1 MGSSLSGRRGRRT
14 WARTASVGAVVLVAG
29 LVPGAGTGTGVAV
42 DEGVRPA
49 GADFGYRCGLP
60 GGQHRAEVRVSATLP
75 RQVAAGR
82 PVRPSDVRVAVRL
95 PAEAVAELTARGAA
109 TASGA
114 VRLAGRVTQGDDT
127 ADLPWTQL
135 AAPDSALPATGP
147 YTVEGAGAV
156 PTVTAPS
163 GGELTFSTGSVTL
176 DLLLRKGDN
185 TPTTPPGLSVL
196 CEPEPD
202 QDLIIGRVAV
212 LPVPGA
218 GGGPPSVDEP
228 SPGPD
233 DADEADG
240 DEQDGGQGDGQA
252 GTPPDRATEQEQGQ
266 GQGEDPGQ
274 HQGHQAGP
282 ADECVEA
289 PPVTQDPVPSHGYI
303 AGYANVLKLGSAM
316 FIKEP
321 GLMKVNM
328 AKATQTYQ
336 CPRDDGL
343 VFTMY
348 SDAVF
353 DHKGKPQLPPVRST
367 FLTFGFMPTTAT
379 AEFTLDTPME
389 IATGSYFS
397 PDGRFS
403 EVTKATAKLWVRLH
417 DVEVNGTPLDVGPAC
432 RTARPM
438 ELALTGRGSYDAE
451 GRPHGYTVVTGGPL
465 TGTATIP
472 EFSGCGV
479 TEDLDPLFTASL
491 SGGGNHTRMTQG
503 VLCSP
508 GQPEHCPHPPKPKPE
523 R

>member
-1 MGSSLSGRRGRRT
+1 MGSSMSGGRGRRRT
-14 WARTASVGAVVLVAG
+14 WARTASVGAAVLVAG
-29 LVPGAGTGTGVAV
+29 LVPGTGTGTGVAV
-42 DEGVRPA
+42 DEGVRNAEA
-49 GADFGYRCGLP
+49 GFGYRCGLP

-82 PVRPSDVRVAVRL
+82 PVRPSDVRIAVRL
-95 PAEAVAELTARGAA
+95 PAEAVAELTALGAVA
-109 TASGA
+109 ASGT
-114 VRLAGRVTQGDDT
+114 VRLTGRVAQGDDT

-135 AAPDSALPATGP
+135 TAPDSDLPAMGP
-147 YTVEGAGAV
+147 YAVEAAGAV
-156 PTVTAPS
+156 PTVTASS
-163 GGELTFSTGSVTL
+163 GGDLSFSTGPVTL
-176 DLLLRKGDN
+176 DLLLRRGDN
-185 TPTTPPGLSVL
+185 TPTTPPGLAVT

-202 QDLIIGRVAV
+202 QDLTIGRVAV
-212 LPVPGA
+212 LPVPGTGA
-218 GGGPPSVDEP
+218 RPPVVNEP
-228 SPGPD
+228 PPP
-233 DADEADG
+233 
-240 DEQDGGQGDGQA
+240 GQGDAEDGPVPAPPGSAA
-252 GTPPDRATEQEQGQ
+252 GSGTGHEAAPPD
-266 GQGEDPGQ
+266 D
-274 HQGHQAGP
+274 
-282 ADECVEA
+282 CVEA

-303 AGYANVLKLGSAM
+303 AGYANVLKLASAV
-316 FIKEP
+316 FIKDP

-328 AKATQTYQ
+328 AKAIQTYQ

-348 SDAVF
+348 SDATF
-353 DHKGKPQLPPVRST
+353 DHRGKPQLPPARST

-379 AEFTLDTPME
+379 AEFTLDAPME

-397 PDGRFS
+397 ADGQFS
-403 EVTKATAKLWVRLH
+403 EVTRATAKLWVRLH

-479 TEDLDPLFTASL
+479 TEDLDRLFTASL

-508 GQPEHCPHPPKPKPE
+508 GQPEYCPNPPKPKPE

>member
-1 MGSSLSGRRGRRT
+1 MGSSTTGGPGRRRT

-29 LVPGAGTGTGVAV
+29 LVPGTGTGVAV
-42 DEGVRPA
+42 DEGAQPA
-49 GADFGYRCGLP
+49 GGVFGYACRLP
-60 GGQHRAEVRVSATLP
+60 GGEHPAEVRVSATLP

-95 PAEAVAELTARGAA
+95 PAEAVAELAALGAA
-109 TASGA
+109 SASGA
-114 VRLAGRVTQGDDT
+114 VRLAGRVAQGDDT

-135 AAPDSALPATGP
+135 TVPDGALPVTGP

-156 PTVTAPS
+156 PSVTAS
-163 GGELTFSTGSVTL
+163 AAGDLVFSTGPVTL
-176 DLLLRKGDN
+176 DLLLRKADD
-185 TPTTPPGLSVL
+185 TPLVPPVPSLT
-196 CEPEPD
+196 CAPEPG
-202 QDLIIGRVAV
+202 QDITMGRVAV
-212 LPVPGA
+212 LPGPGT
-218 GGGPPSVDEP
+218 GDRPPVVDGP

-233 DADEADG
+233 GPVPVPEGPDPVPDG
-240 DEQDGGQGDGQA
+240 PA
-252 GTPPDRATEQEQGQ
+252 GTPP
-266 GQGEDPGQ
+266 PGP
-274 HQGHQAGP
+274 GPRTGP
-282 ADECVEA
+282 ARGHGAGRADDCVEA
-289 PPVTQDPVPSHGYI
+289 PPVSQDPVPSHGYI

-316 FIKEP
+316 FLKDP
-321 GLMKVNM
+321 GLMRVNM

-348 SDAVF
+348 SDATL
-353 DHKGKPQLPPVRST
+353 DHRGKPQLPPVRST

-379 AEFTLDTPME
+379 AELTLAGPMD

-397 PDGRFS
+397 PDGQFS
-403 EVTKATAKLWVRLH
+403 EVTKATAELWVRLS
-417 DVEVNGTPLDVGPAC
+417 DVKVNGTPLDVGPAC

-438 ELALTGRGSYDAE
+438 RLTLAGRGWYDAE

-465 TGTATIP
+465 TGSATIP
-472 EFSGCGV
+472 EFSGCGA

-491 SGGGNHTRMTQG
+491 SGSGNHTRLTQG

-508 GQPEHCPHPPKPKPE
+508 GQPEFCPDPPRPKPE